1 MKIRLTFHQLA
12 SIINLY
18 LQEAIENQAPKDAGS
33 KSVNS
38 MWQYYN
44 RLFFRLCQVRPYN
57 ARHFIQKGGDSLG
70 FWEARV
76 AAGLTASE
84 VAQILKVS
92 LTAVFEWEN
101 GKHLPHARRL
111 MQIAELYN
119 CSIYDLLTPAGKPKR
134 RKAKR
139 PDSGGD
145 ADTDAD
151 MPGLAPQPRE
161 RAG

>member
-1 MKIRLTFHQLA
+1 M
-12 SIINLY
+12 
-18 LQEAIENQAPKDAGS
+18 
-33 KSVNS
+33 
-38 MWQYYN
+38 
-44 RLFFRLCQVRPYN
+44 
-57 ARHFIQKGGDSLG
+57 G
-70 FWEARV
+70 FWEARI
-76 AAGLTASE
+76 AAGLTASD
-84 VAQILKVS
+84 VAKTLKVS
-92 LTAVFEWEN
+92 QTAVFEWES

-111 MQIAELYN
+111 MQIAALYD

-134 RKAKR
+134 RRAKR